1 MTQPRMEL
9 TLTWADG
16 MHRVPREAWNA
27 LSGCETFPFMEWDWL
42 ALTEE
47 SGSACAGTGWLPRH
61 LLAWRGERLVGA
73 TPLYVKGHSSGEF
86 VFDHVWAEVA
96 SRLGLAYYP
105 KLVGMVPFTPA
116 TGYTFLA
123 GLGEDRGDL
132 AFRMTR
138 QIMHLCWTMG
148 LSGVNCNF
156 TAPDLAEYL
165 SPLGFS
171 TWEHQ
176 GYVWENPGYASFG
189 DYLAL
194 FRRGQARNV
203 RRERESL
210 RAQGIGVE
218 MIEGRD
224 LTQRD
229 MRLMYQLYVRTNA
242 KFGPW
247 GCRFLTRE
255 FFEQALDRLGHRLAL
270 SIARRAGCED
280 PVAMALFAHS
290 GDRLWG
296 RYWGCFEEIR
306 RLHFE
311 VCYYTPMEWAIAR
324 NIRYFDPGMGG
335 LHKAK
340 RGFVSLPCLSLH
352 RFMDARLDGLLKA
365 HIGEI
370 NCLERNHIDEMNA
383 ELPFNAPA
391 TSRSAT
397 KA

>member
-1 MTQPRMEL
+1 
-9 TLTWADG
+9 

-42 ALTEE
+42 ALPEE

-189 DYLAL
+189 DY
-194 FRRGQARNV
+194 
-203 RRERESL
+203 
-210 RAQGIGVE
+210 
-218 MIEGRD
+218 
-224 LTQRD
+224 
-229 MRLMYQLYVRTNA
+229 
-242 KFGPW
+242 P
-247 GCRFLTRE
+247 
-255 FFEQALDRLGHRLAL
+255 
-270 SIARRAGCED
+270 
-280 PVAMALFAHS
+280 
-290 GDRLWG
+290 
-296 RYWGCFEEIR
+296 
-306 RLHFE
+306 
-311 VCYYTPMEWAIAR
+311 
-324 NIRYFDPGMGG
+324 
-335 LHKAK
+335 
-340 RGFVSLPCLSLH
+340 
-352 RFMDARLDGLLKA
+352 
-365 HIGEI
+365 
-370 NCLERNHIDEMNA
+370 
-383 ELPFNAPA
+383 
-391 TSRSAT
+391 
-397 KA
+397 